1 MNKGQTRMV
10 LIVMMIT
17 LLSLF
22 GCENKEQKAAKKIVE
37 ALEQKYGEE
46 FVLDSI
52 GGGYGTMNSNT
63 FKAMVHPKKDKT
75 LRFSVEITKDLNQV
89 YDKYLN
95 QVVARNAQQPIEEM
109 AQTIWPD
116 ARVIVANDTVLT
128 FPEHT
133 DLNMS
138 YVEFLGLYS
147 MNTQLIDVYLNSE
160 RYVDNEGN
168 MNQDIEFENY
178 MTFAQL
184 LSEHKYVKSLVS
196 IIYLSPDAYSR
207 FDEAKNSD
215 VIVSYFYRD
224 EEKKEGK
231 LNNVTRVL
239 YEINSDGKIVQ
250 DPDKIKNYFD
260 VWKDRRKEFVELKGR
275 EKD

>member
-75 LRFSVEITKDLNQV
+75 IRIAVEITKDLEKV
-89 YDKYLN
+89 YDDYLN
-95 QVVARNAQQPIEEM
+95 EAVARNAQKPIEEM
-109 AQTIWPD
+109 AQTIWSD

-128 FPEHT
+128 YPEHT

-138 YVEFLGLYS
+138 YEEFLKLYP
-147 MNTQLIDVYLNSE
+147 MNKQIVLVYLNSE
-160 RYVDNEGN
+160 RYVDDQGQIDQDNE
-168 MNQDIEFENY
+168 IEKYLAFAKLLAEN
-178 MTFAQL
+178 
-184 LSEHKYVKSLVS
+184 KYVKSSIGIDYLV
-196 IIYLSPDAYSR
+196 PEAYGL
-207 FDEAKNSD
+207 FDEAKQSD
-215 VIVSYFYRD
+215 VTVPYYYENK
-224 EEKKEGK
+224 EEKEGK
-231 LNNVTRVL
+231 FIFVTRVFYRL
-239 YEINSDGKIVQ
+239 LEEGQVQ
-250 DPDKIKNYFD
+250 QSKEDFYRYFD
-260 VWKDRRKEFVELKGR
+260 LWKDDRKKFRGGL
-275 EKD
+275 